1 MALTIEVSGFEAQ
14 HGVSHLSWLE
24 KENKR
29 GNT

>member
-1 MALTIEVSGFEAQ
+1 MALTTEVSSFEAQ

-24 KENKR
+24 KENKH